1 MTRLPALLFCCLL
14 WACLFVGSRSAEGSF
29 PKPAPQCPVT
39 VNLPDPVAFT
49 HDARGNLLNDGQPL
63 LAYDAEDQLTSIRVP
78 PTATASGWETQF
90 VYDGLGRLRIRREIT
105 VPATGS
111 TTARTTNQVRYLYDG
126 FTAVQERDGN
136 NAVLATYTRGND
148 LSGSPQGA
156 GGIGGLLARTD
167 AAGSLFYHSDAG
179 GNVTTLF
186 NASQAVVG
194 RYAYDPFGNLLGMSG
209 ASAAGNRYRFSSKEV
224 HPQTGIYYYGFRFY
238 EPNLQRWTSRD
249 PIEEMGGLNLY
260 GFVGNEPTDFI
271 DPDGLASAELG
282 WGEALGI
289 LFWDAALG
297 DRFSGRRNPA
307 AAGAHIGGTFK
318 GSDGNTYLPGDVGIA
333 LGGQIASPVTD
344 RLNPV
349 PLLNGM
355 AMGQVGKS
363 GGMLGMLGKAGK
375 AECKLAASKL
385 PRFNG
390 PKPTYLVNPAHVPG
404 RGLRPGKTP
413 LPPDAE
419 AVFKNA
425 VPNDPKN
432 PTAWFGRNSNGQ
444 IYRFSSDR
452 NGTAHFSGIDGVG
465 DGTRNLTPYA
475 RDRLN
480 GL

>member
-186 NASQAVVG
+186 NAAQAVVG

-224 HPQTGIYYYGFRFY
+224 HPQTGMYYYGFRFY

-249 PIEEMGGLNLY
+249 PIEEMGGINLY
-260 GFVGNEPTDFI
+260 GFVGNDPMNFI
-271 DPDGLASAELG
+271 DPDGFDRS
-282 WGEALGI
+282 ALGQWFEDFFMGKSKPI
-289 LFWDAALG
+289 EFDPNSKHVLSGGGSPLPGPGGVNMSGGDAVREVAAIVADAAIPDGFWNRLNPFKNFGLPGMKSPTANAVGKPTSCPTFSLSKATKKLGGESAAAAAGRRAHGNYGTALG
-297 DRFSGRRNPA
+297 DRYDTKVTLPSG
-307 AAGAHIGGTFK
+307 K
-318 GSDGNTYLPGDVGIA
+318 
-333 LGGQIASPVTD
+333 
-344 RLNPV
+344 
-349 PLLNGM
+349 
-355 AMGQVGKS
+355 K
-363 GGMLGMLGKAGK
+363 
-375 AECKLAASKL
+375 
-385 PRFNG
+385 
-390 PKPTYLVNPAHVPG
+390 
-404 RGLRPGKTP
+404 
-413 LPPDAE
+413 PDAVDWVNRE
-419 AVFKNA
+419 VRELKPDHSRGIRRGEKQ
-425 VPNDPKN
+425 VEGYRKELEQV
-432 PTAWFGRNSNGQ
+432 TGQ
-444 IYRFSSDR
+444 PWTSKVDTYR
-452 NGTAHFSGIDGVG
+452 
-465 DGTRNLTPYA
+465 P
-475 RDRLN
+475 
-480 GL
+480 